1 MHDTQSLDQLIQ
13 GYSTMLVIGGSNN
26 LSITPPE
33 VEPSG
38 GPDGSQPGPN
48 FSGPDGKG
56 PAVPGTATV
65 EVITLVPEKCDCDQ
79 GLMR

>member
-1 MHDTQSLDQLIQ
+1 MYDTQSLVQLIQ

-26 LSITPPE
+26 LRITPPE
-33 VEPSG
+33 LA
-38 GPDGSQPGPN
+38 PDGSKPGPN